1 MKSEHGETG
10 LRSFT
15 NITYDELQ
23 VGSTATVSRRISQT
37 EVDALALVS
46 GDVDAFHLASNG
58 NGLVPGTT
66 AKAVGAEAIISGLL
80 SRRMPGPGTTM
91 ISQELSFNGAISA
104 GDELTATATV
114 LEKRPEDVVVFA
126 CTVKRGSDEL
136 VRGTVTVRAP
146 DHRISYSDVATP
158 EMVLRRNDAF
168 TRLLRHC
175 EGLPAVRCA
184 VVHPCDRD
192 SLLGALEAAR
202 RGLIVPILVGPEAK
216 IRSVAEAHGADL
228 TGIAIIPTEHSH
240 EAAARAVQLARQGKV
255 EALMKGSLHTDE
267 MLAAIV
273 PSSTG
278 LRTARRVSHV
288 FILDVPA
295 YPRPLLVTDAA
306 INIQPTLEDKVDIV
320 QNAIEL
326 AHVLGIEEPRV
337 AILSAVETVN
347 PKIPSTVDAAAL
359 CKMADRGQITGGL
372 LDGPLAFDN
381 AISLEAAR
389 TKKIVSPVAGRADIL
404 VVPDLESGNMLA
416 KQLQY
421 LAGADSAGIVLGTRV
436 PIVLTS
442 RSDSVRTRLAS
453 TAILALVAN
462 ARRNKIGAS
471 PLPVA

>member
-1 MKSEHGETG
+1 VSSGHAETG

-15 NITYDELQ
+15 NITYDELE
-23 VGSTATVSRRISQT
+23 VGSSATVSRRISQT

-46 GDVDAFHLASNG
+46 GDVDAFHLVANG
-58 NGLVPGTT
+58 NGPAAGTT
-66 AKAVGAEAIISGLL
+66 AKAAGAEAIISGLL
-80 SRRMPGPGTTM
+80 SRRMPGPGTTLV
-91 ISQELSFNGAISA
+91 SQELAFNGSIAA

-114 LEKRPEDVVVFA
+114 LAKRPDHMVVLA
-126 CTVKRGSDEL
+126 CNVKRGDEEL
-136 VRGTVTVRAP
+136 VVGTVTVRAP
-146 DHRISYSDVATP
+146 TRRISYSDVATP
-158 EMVLRRNDAF
+158 EMVLRRNDDFA
-168 TRLLRHC
+168 RMLHRC
-175 EGLPAVRCA
+175 EGLPPVRCA

-202 RGLIVPILVGPEAK
+202 RGLIIPVLVGPEAK
-216 IRSVAEAHGADL
+216 IRAVAAAEGADL
-228 TGIAIIPTEHSH
+228 AGIEIVATEHSH
-240 EAAARAVQLARQGKV
+240 EAAARAVQMARQGKV
-255 EALMKGSLHTDE
+255 AALMKGSLHTDE
-267 MLAAIV
+267 MLAAVV
-273 PSSTG
+273 PSTSG
-278 LRTARRVSHV
+278 LRTARRISHV
-288 FILDVPA
+288 FVLDVPA

-326 AHVLGIEEPRV
+326 AHVLDIAQPRV

-381 AISLEAAR
+381 AVSPEAAR
-389 TKKIVSPVAGRADIL
+389 TKKIVSEVAGRADIL
-404 VVPDLESGNMLA
+404 VVPDIESGNMLA

-421 LAGADSAGIVLGTRV
+421 LAGADSAGNVLGTRV

-453 TAILALVAN
+453 TAILVLVAN
-462 ARRNKIGAS
+462 ARRPQPAPSAPAPG
-471 PLPVA
+471 

>member
-1 MKSEHGETG
+1 VKSLHGETG

-15 NITYDELQ
+15 NITYDELE

-80 SRRMPGPGTTM
+80 SRRMPGPGTTLL
-91 ISQELSFNGAISA
+91 SQQLDFNGALSA
-104 GDELTATATV
+104 GDELTVTATV
-114 LEKRPEDVVVFA
+114 LEKRPDNVVVLA
-126 CTVKRGSDEL
+126 CTVRRGDDEI
-136 VRGTVTVRAP
+136 VAGTVTVRAP

-168 TRLLRHC
+168 TRLLRRC
-175 EGLPAVRCA
+175 EGLPAVSCA

-202 RGLIVPILVGPEAK
+202 RGLIVPVLIGPEAK

-228 TGIAIIPTEHSH
+228 TGITIVGTEHSH

-267 MLAAIV
+267 MLAAVV
-273 PSSTG
+273 PTSTG
-278 LRTARRVSHV
+278 LRTSRRVSHV

-326 AHVLGIEEPRV
+326 AHILGIEEPKV
-337 AILSAVETVN
+337 AILSAVETVS

-389 TKKIVSPVAGRADIL
+389 TKKIESRVAGRADIL

-462 ARRNKIGAS
+462 ARRNKIGAA

>member
-1 MKSEHGETG
+1 MGSGSDMAFQRAPNGTGPRLRKLKGVKLMHCTNVHQRRRRVANGHGDSG

-37 EVDALALVS
+37 EVDALAMVS
-46 GDVDAFHLASNG
+46 GDVDAFHLVQNG
-58 NGLVPGTT
+58 NGPASGTT

-80 SRRMPGPGTTM
+80 SRRMPGPGTTLV
-91 ISQELSFNGAISA
+91 SQELTFHGDIAA

-114 LEKRPEDVVVFA
+114 VEKRPENVVVLD
-126 CTVKRGSDEL
+126 CSVKRGAEEL
-136 VRGTVTVRAP
+136 VNGTVTVRAP

-168 TRLLRHC
+168 TRLLHRC
-175 EGLPAVRCA
+175 EDLPAVTCA

-192 SLLGALEAAR
+192 SLLGPLEAAR

-228 TGIAIIPTEHSH
+228 TGIAIVNTEHSH

-267 MLAAIV
+267 MLAAVV

-320 QNAIEL
+320 QNAIDL
-326 AHVLGIEEPRV
+326 AHVLGIESPKV

-389 TKKIVSPVAGRADIL
+389 TKKIESPVAGRADIL
-404 VVPDLESGNMLA
+404 VVPDIESGNMLA

-421 LAGADSAGIVLGTRV
+421 LSGAGR
-436 PIVLTS
+436 
-442 RSDSVRTRLAS
+442 
-453 TAILALVAN
+453 
-462 ARRNKIGAS
+462 
-471 PLPVA
+471 

>member
-1 MKSEHGETG
+1 LKSSHAETG

-15 NITYDELQ
+15 NITYDELK
-23 VGSTATVSRRISQT
+23 VGASATVSRRISQT
-37 EVDALALVS
+37 EVDALAMVS
-46 GDVDAFHLASNG
+46 GDVDAFHLVANG
-58 NGLVPGTT
+58 NGPGAGAM
-66 AKAVGAEAIISGLL
+66 AKAAGAEAIISGLL
-80 SRRMPGPGTTM
+80 SRRMPGPGTTLV
-91 ISQELSFNGAISA
+91 SQELAFNGAIAA
-104 GDELTATATV
+104 GDELSATATV
-114 LEKRPEDVVVFA
+114 LEKRPDQIVVLA
-126 CTVKRGSDEL
+126 CSVRRGDDEL

-146 DHRISYSDVATP
+146 TQRISYSDVATP

-168 TRLLRHC
+168 TRLLHRC

-202 RGLIVPILVGPEAK
+202 RGLIVPVLVGPEAK
-216 IRSVAEAHGADL
+216 IRAVAEAEGADL
-228 TGIAIIPTEHSH
+228 TGVEIVGTEHSH
-240 EAAARAVQLARQGKV
+240 EAAARAVQMARQGKV

-267 MLAAIV
+267 LLAAVV
-273 PSSTG
+273 PSANG
-278 LRTARRVSHV
+278 LRTARRISHV

-381 AISLEAAR
+381 AISPEAAR
-389 TKKIVSPVAGRADIL
+389 TKKIQSDVAGQADIL
-404 VVPDLESGNMLA
+404 VVPDIESGNMLA

-453 TAILALVAN
+453 TAILALVAH
-462 ARRNKIGAS
+462 ARRAKLAPAAMPHG
-471 PLPVA
+471 

>member
-1 MKSEHGETG
+1 
-10 LRSFT
+10 
-15 NITYDELQ
+15 
-23 VGSTATVSRRISQT
+23 
-37 EVDALALVS
+37 
-46 GDVDAFHLASNG
+46 
-58 NGLVPGTT
+58 
-66 AKAVGAEAIISGLL
+66 
-80 SRRMPGPGTTM
+80 
-91 ISQELSFNGAISA
+91 
-104 GDELTATATV
+104 
-114 LEKRPEDVVVFA
+114 
-126 CTVKRGSDEL
+126 
-136 VRGTVTVRAP
+136 
-146 DHRISYSDVATP
+146 
-158 EMVLRRNDAF
+158 
-168 TRLLRHC
+168 
-175 EGLPAVRCA
+175 VRCA

-202 RGLIVPILVGPEAK
+202 RGLIVPVLVGPEAK

-228 TGIAIIPTEHSH
+228 TGITIIGTEHSH

-267 MLAAIV
+267 LLAAVV
-273 PSSTG
+273 PTSTG
-278 LRTARRVSHV
+278 LRTSRRVSHV

-320 QNAIEL
+320 QNAIDL
-326 AHVLGIEEPRV
+326 AHILGIEEPKV

-381 AISLEAAR
+381 AISVEAAR
-389 TKKIVSPVAGRADIL
+389 TKKIESSVAGRADIL
-404 VVPDLESGNMLA
+404 LVPDLESGNMLA

>member
-1 MKSEHGETG
+1 MGNGHGESG

-37 EVDALALVS
+37 EVDALAMVS
-46 GDVDAFHLASNG
+46 GDVDAFHLVANG
-58 NGLVPGTT
+58 DGAGGGTT

-80 SRRMPGPGTTM
+80 SRRMPGPGTTLV
-91 ISQELSFNGAISA
+91 SQELAFKGSIAA

-114 LEKRPEDVVVFA
+114 LEKRPENVVVLA
-126 CTVKRGSDEL
+126 CSVKRGTDEL
-136 VRGTVTVRAP
+136 VSGTVTVRAP

-158 EMVLRRNDAF
+158 EMVLRRNDAYSK
-168 TRLLRHC
+168 LLRRC
-175 EGLPAVRCA
+175 DGLPAVSCA

-202 RGLIVPILVGPEAK
+202 LGLIVPVLVGPEAK
-216 IRSVAEAHGADL
+216 IRAVAAAHGADL
-228 TGIAIIPTEHSH
+228 TGIAIVSTEHSH
-240 EAAARAVQLARQGKV
+240 EAAARAVQMARQGKV

-267 MLAAIV
+267 LLAAVV

-278 LRTARRVSHV
+278 LRTSRRVSHV
-288 FILDVPA
+288 FILDVPS

-326 AHVLGIEEPRV
+326 AHVLGIEEPKV

-462 ARRNKIGAS
+462 ARRSKVGKVS
-471 PLPVA
+471 LPAT